1 MSWYDDRKAIAFL
14 VQANGDESV
23 EQAIPEFSR
32 SQRRIQPK
40 QIQFFLINSMGLQ
53 NRDDV
58 QAEME
63 RLGVDLPVLM
73 DDAQIIGEALRDLSA
88 PLNLCCST
96 RRNFA

>member
-1 MSWYDDRKAIAFL
+1 MITARL
-14 VQANGDESV
+14 L
-23 EQAIPEFSR
+23 FSFR
-32 SQRRIQPK
+32 PMGMNLSRRLFQNFPDWQRRFTDK

-73 DDAQIIGEALRDLSA
+73 DDAQIIGEALV
-88 PLNLCCST
+88 
-96 RRNFA
+96 